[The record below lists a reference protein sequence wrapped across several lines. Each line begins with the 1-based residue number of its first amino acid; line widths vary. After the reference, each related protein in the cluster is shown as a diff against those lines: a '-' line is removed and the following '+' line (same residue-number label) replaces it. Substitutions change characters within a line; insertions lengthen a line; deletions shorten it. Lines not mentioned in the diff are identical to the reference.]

1 MKASSYRDDMARE
14 ALVFELV
21 LHQVD
26 GTQEL
31 AAKHGP
37 ILGYRTFSDHA
48 SNMGLVA
55 DTAVD
60 GCYPPLRYL
69 FD

>member
-1 MKASSYRDDMARE
+1 MARE

-31 AAKHGP
+31 TAKHRP
-37 ILGYRTFSDHA
+37 VLSYRTFGDHA

-55 DTAVD
+55 GTAVD
-60 GCYPPLRYL
+60 AM
-69 FD
+69 